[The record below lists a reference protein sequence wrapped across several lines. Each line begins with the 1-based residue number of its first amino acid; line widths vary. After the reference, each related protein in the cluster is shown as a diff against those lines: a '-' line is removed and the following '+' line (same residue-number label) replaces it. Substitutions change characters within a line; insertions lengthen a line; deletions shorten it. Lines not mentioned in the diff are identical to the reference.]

1 MNITRLNDA
10 KEYPTTGHYDMRALR
25 LHGVDTSNCQDFTLG
40 LSHFLPGGRTDY
52 MEASVELIYCVVE
65 GELELTTEEGTTV
78 LRKYDSVHFN
88 IGDKRSVFNA
98 TNMPAAMLVV
108 AGMKK

>member
-1 MNITRLNDA
+1 MKIMKLDEA

-25 LHGVDTSNCQDFTLG
+25 LQGVDTSNCKDFTLG

-52 MEASVELIYCVVE
+52 MEAGVELIYCVVD
-65 GELELTTEEGTTV
+65 GELTLTTDEGTCK
-78 LRKYDSVHFN
+78 LHKFDSVHFD
-88 IGDKRSVFNA
+88 IGDKRSIVNE